1 MLNLRTGARAYMEG
15 RVPRVALLRLI
26 PSSLGGG
33 FGLLRMALLVFGSLT
48 STTHP
53 QTLHFR
59 RRYTPLYIL

>member
-1 MLNLRTGARAYMEG
+1 MEG
-15 RVPRVALLRLI
+15 RVPRVALLRLT